1 MKVHDLFE
9 MRQLP
14 VERFEIT
21 INGHY
26 SSKVYPKSVTP
37 YKDLVFFMAK
47 NDREK
52 FLYIASPDK
61 KDEIFNSFDG
71 REEESMD
78 NYFLKK
84 CLLNHA
90 NVLALQRIF
99 PFTRPVLIGIQNSFG
114 FGDRLGLA
122 NAGHLQSLSGSNFRP
137 VLAQQSIRELI
148 RTQRQPE
155 EVLDAAVWAVMQ
167 EGYRDGFGADA
178 DHLKTTNDIDRMVEA
193 GFTMFTI
200 DPGDHVDNQAD
211 HLKPAE
217 MEKRLIELP
226 WKILDDSL
234 HSMEVRYLGQKFDIS
249 PDLQLQPE
257 KTDLHQAL
265 VKYGKALSHIKT
277 MADHLEIEYSHR
289 PHEIE
294 VSVDETE
301 SVTTPFEHFFIANEL
316 MRLGITFI
324 SLAPRFIGSFEKGID
339 YKGDIDIFRKEY
351 SKHLQIAEYFGT
363 YKISLHSGSDK
374 FSVYRVIGLF
384 HKGHI
389 HVKTAGTSYLEALR
403 VLAAKEPDFFRQ
415 ILDFSKGLYE
425 TEKKS
430 YHVSADLSRVPA
442 RNELN
447 NEDLLNLFNNDD
459 ARQVLHVTFGRVLT
473 EKDAQGN
480 YLFRDRILNDLNT
493 YEDTYDKFLREHFRN
508 HLEPFRP

>member
-1 MKVHDLFE
+1 MKVHELFK
-9 MRQLP
+9 MKQLP
-14 VERFEIT
+14 AEMFEIELT
-21 INGHY
+21 DDATT
-26 SSKVYPKSVTP
+26 KVYPRSVIKF
-37 YKDLVFFMAK
+37 KDVLFFIAK
-47 NDREK
+47 TGREK
-52 FLYIASPDK
+52 FLYLTSPDSRN
-61 KDEIFNSFDG
+61 DTFDSFDG
-71 REEESMD
+71 TVEIIPD
-78 NYFLKK
+78 NYYLKK
-84 CLLNHA
+84 CFLNHT
-90 NVLALQRIF
+90 NVLAVQKIF

-122 NAGHLQSLSGSNFRP
+122 NTGHLQSLSGSNFRP
-137 VLAQQSIRELI
+137 VLAQQSIRELT

-155 EVLDAAVWAVMQ
+155 EVMDAAVWAVMQ
-167 EGYRDGFGADA
+167 EGYQEGFGADA
-178 DHLKTTNDIDRMVEA
+178 DHLKTTDDIDRMVEA

-217 MEKRLIELP
+217 MEKRLIDLP

-249 PDLQLQPE
+249 SDLQLQPE

-277 MADHLEIEYSHR
+277 MTDHLETKYSHH

-316 MRLGITFI
+316 MRLGVTFI

-374 FSVYRVIGLF
+374 FSVYRVIGSF
-384 HKGHI
+384 QEGHI

-415 ILDFSKGLYE
+415 ILDFSKQLYE
-425 TEKKS
+425 IEKKS
-430 YHVSADLSRVPA
+430 YHVSADQSRVPDGK
-442 RNELN
+442 ELN
-447 NEDLLNLFNNDD
+447 NKDLLNLFNNDD

-473 EKDAQGN
+473 EKDAEGN
-480 YLFRDRILNDLNT
+480 YMFLDRILDDLKT
-493 YEDTYDKFLREHFRN
+493 YEDTYDQFLREHFRK
-508 HLEPFRP
+508 HLEPFRS